1 MMKCNT
7 LFEEFKRFEGQP
19 VEIFTDDGRK
29 HCGIDIEAFETAVR
43 IIDDCGRTQLIEFR
57 HIDAVVEPMMRL
69 RRCCNECKCH
79 RDRDEDENGDRDRD
93 DDFDFDEDD
102 DDDCNRRRRR

>member
-7 LFEEFKRFEGQP
+7 LFEEFKKFEGQP

-29 HCGIDIEAFETAVR
+29 HCGIDIEAFENAVR
-43 IIDDCGRTQLIEFR
+43 IIDDCNRTQLIEFR

-69 RRCCNECKCH
+69 RRCCKECRC
-79 RDRDEDENGDRDRD
+79 DRD
-93 DDFDFDEDD
+93 DDDNGNGIGTGNGDFDFDD
-102 DDDCNRRRRR
+102 DDDCDRGRRRR